1 MLGPSETGEQLSPK
15 MAPHQ
20 MAPRVIFISTPM
32 TLAMAYRAMPRV
44 PTVVREEPQA
54 MEMIMHAS
62 KAVR

>member
-1 MLGPSETGEQLSPK
+1 
-15 MAPHQ
+15 
-20 MAPRVIFISTPM
+20 M

-54 MEMIMHAS
+54 REMIMHAS